1 MTTQI
6 YKFKCYLKDL
16 GNKYA
21 NALAISSKEIVKYSL
36 KINKLKYLVS
46 VLEKN
51 NIVNY
56 EFVHNNNTYNQDNQ
70 NVLLHIKTF
79 SNNSTANFNSRWLGS
94 FSYNN
99 NLYAVATYPSELFYT
114 DDSNFEFNRIAV
126 YKLNL
131 NKWELSFIT
140 QSLINFSDTNVY
152 SNTSILFNNGYI
164 YLKSNNLIAKINFNK
179 NSLIFNNLGNNV
191 GLYHSNSGVFTLS
204 ENNQEIYVKDANN
217 KLLIVLDSNTLVEK
231 EQLTLTSYS
240 YKKIIYSKTENYL
253 YFLND
258 AIIYKLDLET
268 NTESMFKTTLDLF
281 LDIVDYED
289 KIVVI
294 ESNSTD
300 GICEPESLKRIKI
313 NFYNKCNNDCD
324 NELFKSIDTTDYS
337 YPEGV
342 DKIFFFNIFKE
353 SNYIVLYNINS
364 STYLG
369 IFLSFKVFNLN
380 SGKLIYKKYFTNA
393 NFLIDDKN
401 IINNIYSNFNS
412 NKIAILNGTGN
423 EGQFT
428 NTYSQILS
436 YKIKSCFCKTLTDL
450 ELNKLIGFTKKVI
463 DK

>member
-1 MTTQI
+1 MVTSI
-6 YKFKCYLKDL
+6 YNLKCSLKTL
-16 GNKYA
+16 GNKFA
-21 NALAISSKEIVKYSL
+21 NELSIASKNIVKTSL

-46 VLEKN
+46 ILERN

-56 EFVHNNNTYNQDNQ
+56 EFVHNNNTFNEDNQD
-70 NVLLHIKTF
+70 VLLHIKTF
-79 SNNSTANFNSRWLGS
+79 SDDSTANFNSRWLGS

-114 DDSNFEFNRIAV
+114 DDLNFEFNRIAI

-164 YLKSNNLIAKINFNK
+164 YLKSNNLIAKINFNE

-191 GLYHSNSGVFTLS
+191 GLYHINSGVFTLS

-217 KLLIVLDSNTLVEK
+217 KPLIIIDSNTLVEK
-231 EQLTLTSYS
+231 EQLTLIDYD
-240 YKKIIYSKTENYL
+240 YKKIIYSKTENCL
-253 YFLND
+253 YFLNNT
-258 AIIYKLDLET
+258 IIYKLDLEN
-268 NTESMFKTTLDLF
+268 NTESTFKTTLNLF
-281 LDIVDYED
+281 LDIIDYED

-313 NFYNKCNNDCD
+313 NFYNKCNN
-324 NELFKSIDTTDYS
+324 ELFKSIDTTDYS

-353 SNYIVLYNINS
+353 SNYIILYNINS

-369 IFLSFKVFNLN
+369 ILLSFKVFDLN

-393 NFLIDDKN
+393 NFSIDDKN
-401 IINNIYSNFNS
+401 IINNIYSNFNN
-412 NKIAILNGTGN
+412 NKIVILNGTGGG
-423 EGQFT
+423 GQFA

-450 ELNKLIGFTKKVI
+450 EINKLTGFTKKVI